1 LLGESG
7 KSDGERSKVYYY
19 SSTDSSWRKGQ
30 DTFRAFVGVA
40 IESRIARGVFID
52 RTNSRIST
60 RNTVRLQLTDVAAL
74 PKAGLQVADGVF
86 SDDEEEEQEVA
97 AAKQSAGAA
106 SNSRKMTKADKKGV
120 MLQEVENNLRADW
133 KRHWKA
139 YQEQAAKIQWRTVPG
154 VVVPKDERELIWKDL
169 WGADMGS
176 CESIF
181 SRWIL
186 MVVSSDTSPK
196 WHWLQRA

>member
-30 DTFRAFVGVA
+30 GTFRAFVGVA
-40 IESRIARGVFID
+40 INTLAEKLRRKPIRDESHIARGVFID

-86 SDDEEEEQEVA
+86 SDDDEEEQEVV

-106 SNSRKMTKADKKGV
+106 SNSHKMPKADKKGV

-154 VVVPKDERELIWKDL
+154 VVVPKDERELIWK
-169 WGADMGS
+169 
-176 CESIF
+176 SICRQGRRL
-181 SRWIL
+181 SGR
-186 MVVSSDTSPK
+186 TSE
-196 WHWLQRA
+196 R